1 MTDFVI
7 RYDLALLIAHDAVF
21 LLFSTDRNKLKC
33 IKQIGLVYKLSA
45 IFYCVDGSL
54 IDHICKI
61 RSYESGCCQCKCIK
75 IYGLIHHDIF
85 GMNL

>member
-54 IDHICKI
+54 IDHIGKIGTYKSCRCK
-61 RSYESGCCQCKCIK
+61 RKCIK
-75 IYGLIHHDIF
+75 VYGLIHHDIF